1 MAEFTYRTMRVY
13 QMSLDI
19 NSLAFESTRVVP
31 KRSWPIEQQLIRAA
45 ASIALNIAEG
55 VTEFSPGEK
64 TRFYRMALRSAGE
77 AGSAFDILA
86 RHHVVSREIAD
97 HANVQLQGIGAM
109 LTNLILATEA
119 RRLRARSVRS
129 GGIAAADGPARRSPG
144 SHPNGNAPEVAA
156 PRSGEN
162 AKGAATPADAAASD
176 GAPSVPHHPSP

>member
-45 ASIALNIAEG
+45 ASIALNIAGG

-176 GAPSVPHHPSP
+176 GAHSVPHHPSP